1 MIWFD
6 QQSNEPVVIDQL
18 AIGKLLMII
27 YVHQYDIFGTQVLF
41 KRNWFVRLFVECT
54 FTFERNN

>member
-18 AIGKLLMII
+18 AITELLMII
-27 YVHQYDIFGTQVLF
+27 YVHQYDIFGTLSF
-41 KRNWFVRLFVECT
+41 I
-54 FTFERNN
+54 